1 MNTRGARHQSLLKR
15 LELSIRDRWNRGRYG
30 HGSPQLVKT
39 PTDILSQWPSGVGL
53 RILLLRQ
60 DRIGDVL
67 VATPVIREIR
77 RRYPKATI
85 DMVLSTNNQ
94 SVRTAVAPYI
104 NTIHVLKKSVLSV
117 WSLWW
122 TLRRARYTAVVDLL
136 DNASTTSGM
145 LIEASAAVFRFGI
158 DKDNRG
164 VYSHVVPLLSQSTV
178 LINLRVAQLLLLFGI
193 NPESV
198 DLRPE
203 YPVTTAELQQARQR
217 LGLERGL
224 EHGQRT
230 LGVVLSGSLA
240 FKRYSIEKFAIIL
253 NRLRSE
259 KPWLR
264 VYVFGGPAE
273 QQDVQRLAAETG
285 SYAVGP
291 SAFHQYA
298 VDLRVM
304 DVLLVPDTAAVHLA
318 AAAGTH
324 GTPCVVLYVPDVH
337 GRLPWYP
344 WRTPHEAVMSPTDH
358 LNDINPN
365 TVVEAVHRLFAYCS
379 LDPDTSTD
387 THS

>member
-1 MNTRGARHQSLLKR
+1 MNARGARHQSLRKR
-15 LELSIRDRWNRGRYG
+15 LELSIRGRWNRRRYG
-30 HGSPQLVKT
+30 HGSPQLVNT
-39 PTDILSQWPSGVGL
+39 ATDILSEWPSGAGL

-77 RRYPKATI
+77 RHYPKAQI

-94 SVRTAVAPYI
+94 SVRAAVAPYI
-104 NTIHVLKKSVLSV
+104 DTIHVLKKSVPSV

-122 TLRRARYTAVVDLL
+122 TLRRARYAAVVDLL

-145 LIEASAAVFRFGI
+145 LIEASAADVRCGI

-178 LINLRVAQLLLLFGI
+178 PINLRVAQLLLLFGI
-193 NPESV
+193 DPESV

-203 YPVTTAELQQARQR
+203 YPVTTAELQQSRQR
-217 LGLERGL
+217 LGLE
-224 EHGQRT
+224 HTQRT

-240 FKRYSIEKFAIIL
+240 FKRYSIEKFAIVL

-291 SAFHQYA
+291 STFHQYA
-298 VDLRVM
+298 ADLRVM
-304 DVLLVPDTAAVHLA
+304 DALLVPDTAAVHLA
-318 AAAGTH
+318 AAAGT
-324 GTPCVVLYVPDVH
+324 PSVVLYVPDVH

-358 LNDINPN
+358 LNDINPI

-387 THS
+387 TSTDTHS